1 MPLAFDVGNK
11 DYGMVMSDAYLDPRD
26 GKLWYMVTLLEG
38 TFTQK
43 QLRRYGKIKGLKT
56 TNFPARAH
64 VGSFTADNLRALG
77 LTPTPT
83 IGTMLNQY
91 AYTMILHLVDHLPPV
106 GPLDHLLNHYP
117 APQLPAE
124 IDAAV
129 PMDVD
134 DGHVPCMVCA
144 TMIGVGDY
152 RIAYSMNDITITQ
165 TRHERVDHR
174 EHL

>member
-1 MPLAFDVGNK
+1 
-11 DYGMVMSDAYLDPRD
+11 MVMSDASLDPRD

-91 AYTMILHLVDHLPPV
+91 AYTMILHLVDHLPPM
-106 GPLDHLLNHYP
+106 DES